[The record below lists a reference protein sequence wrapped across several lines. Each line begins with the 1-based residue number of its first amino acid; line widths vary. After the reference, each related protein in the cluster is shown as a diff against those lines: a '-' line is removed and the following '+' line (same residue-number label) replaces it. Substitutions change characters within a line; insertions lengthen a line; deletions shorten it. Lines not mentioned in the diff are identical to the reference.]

1 MREYV
6 IHAKGLQKNYQ
17 QGLEVIRAVDDVDL
31 DIEKGDFVVI
41 TGRSGSGKTT
51 LLSLLGGL
59 TLPDHGDLSL
69 FRQVAAEMDDVEL
82 SAVRGNKLGFVF
94 QFPSLIPTLTVFD
107 NLRLPGLFAAQSADE
122 ERIDHLLKWV
132 GLDNRKTSYPAELSG
147 GQGTRVSLARALVNT
162 PALLLADE
170 PTGNLDVETEKE
182 IMELLMEINRT
193 EGTTILLVTH
203 NPEMA
208 VFGNRHLV
216 MHEGKLTE
224 QAREK
229 PLEAARAQ

>member
-1 MREYV
+1 MRDYV
-6 IHAKGLQKNYQ
+6 IRAQGLQKNYQ

-69 FRQVAAEMDDVEL
+69 FSQVAAELDDVEL

-132 GLDNRKTSYPAELSG
+132 GLDNRKASYPAELSG

-224 QAREK
+224 QAQEK